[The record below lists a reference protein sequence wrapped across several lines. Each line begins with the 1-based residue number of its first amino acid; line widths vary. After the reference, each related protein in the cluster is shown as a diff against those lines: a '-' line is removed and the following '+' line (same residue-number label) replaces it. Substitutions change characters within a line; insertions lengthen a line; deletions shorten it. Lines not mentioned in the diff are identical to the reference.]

1 MGRLD
6 GRVAIVT
13 GGGKGIGQAYATA
26 FAREGAKVTVAE
38 IADSS
43 ETVEQIRA
51 AGGEAIGLHTDV
63 SNPDSANEMAAK
75 TLEAF
80 GRIDVLMNNAAI
92 YSGLV
97 FTYWE
102 DLDLDEWD
110 RVMAVNVKGM
120 FLTCRAVAPA
130 MQEQK
135 YGKIINISS
144 GTALVGVAGVLH
156 YIASKGAVIAMT
168 RGLAR
173 ELGDFNIC
181 VNTITPGFTMTQAS
195 KDMLAASELEG
206 LGEMV
211 VSMQT
216 LKRPE
221 EATDLVGAA
230 LFLASSDSDFMTGQ
244 IVNVD
249 GGVFFN

>member
-1 MGRLD
+1 L
-6 GRVAIVT
+6 
-13 GGGKGIGQAYATA
+13 AY
-26 FAREGAKVTVAE
+26 
-38 IADSS
+38 
-43 ETVEQIRA
+43 
-51 AGGEAIGLHTDV
+51 
-63 SNPDSANEMAAK
+63 
-75 TLEAF
+75 
-80 GRIDVLMNNAAI
+80 I

-195 KDMLAASELEG
+195 KDMMAASELEG

-230 LFLASSDSDFMTGQ
+230 VFLASSDSDFMTGQ